1 MSDEP
6 VFAAPWEARAFAL
19 AVQLRDS
26 GHLPWASFQE
36 RLAARIADDPG
47 EATGYYEHW
56 LASLEDVTTGL
67 LPDPGSG
74 PAG

>member
-1 MSDEP
+1 MSDGP

-26 GHLPWASFQE
+26 GHLPWTVFQQ
-36 RLAARIADDPG
+36 RLAARIAGDPG

-56 LASLEDVTTGL
+56 LASLEDVTIGL
-67 LPDPGSG
+67 LSG
-74 PAG
+74 PGTSPTG

>member
-19 AVQLRDS
+19 AVRLRDS
-26 GHLPWASFQE
+26 GHLPWTAFQE
-36 RLAARIADDPG
+36 RLATRIAADPA

-56 LASLEDVTTGL
+56 LASLEDVCTSL
-67 LPDPGSG
+67 LSDRGKG